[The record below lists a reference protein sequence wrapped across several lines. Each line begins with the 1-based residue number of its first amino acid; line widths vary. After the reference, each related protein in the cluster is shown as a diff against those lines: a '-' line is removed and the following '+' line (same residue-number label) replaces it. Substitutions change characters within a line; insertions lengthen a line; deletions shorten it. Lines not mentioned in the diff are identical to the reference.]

1 MIGIKNLFFGVFLV
15 SLLGG
20 CTSVSQDKVEKVFQ
34 TNSAN
39 SMKQDYKELG
49 KQLIYLKDRLDKRNP
64 NAYNRTISNA
74 IYTQINNLTNGVS
87 LKFNNVKLNSYK
99 EYLQIAFSKVD
110 IQNRNDFLILG
121 IYKEMYEAYDI
132 RNGHQLTALTYN
144 KQKLQNL
151 YQNLQI
157 VKWKLST
164 ARNSKDEY
172 LFLTWQ
178 NNWQIELE
186 AALKQN
192 QIHTYEDILNLRSI
206 KDGHESLLSQSNA
219 SFEVILTSMISRVK
233 ISLETIGVEP
243 VDVGI
248 DTMKAMFI
256 FL

>member
-186 AALKQN
+186 TALKQN

>member
-1 MIGIKNLFFGVFLV
+1 MQSIRNLFFGIFFVAFL
-15 SLLGG
+15 SG
-20 CTSVSQDKVEKVFQ
+20 CASVSQDKVEKVFQ

-39 SMKQDYKELG
+39 SMKQDFKELT
-49 KQLIYLKDRLDKRNP
+49 KQLITLKDRLDKRNP

-74 IYTQINNLTNGVS
+74 IYTHLSNGKNAVS
-87 LKFNNVKLNSYK
+87 LKFNNVKLNTYK
-99 EYLQIAFSKVD
+99 EYLQMAFSKES
-110 IQNRNDFLILG
+110 IQYRNDFLILG
-121 IYKEMYEAYDI
+121 MYKEIYEAYEI
-132 RNGHQLTALTYN
+132 KSGHQLTALAYD

-157 VKWKLST
+157 IKWKLNT
-164 ARNSKDEY
+164 AKSAKDEY

-186 AALKQN
+186 TALKQN

-206 KDGHESLLSQSNA
+206 KEGHESLFSQSNP

-233 ISLETIGVEP
+233 TSLETIGVEP

-248 DTMKAMFI
+248 DTLKAMFI

>member
-1 MIGIKNLFFGVFLV
+1 MKGIKNLFFGLFFM
-15 SLLGG
+15 LLLMG
-20 CTSVSQDKVEKVFQ
+20 CASVSPEKVEKVFQ
-34 TNSAN
+34 TDSAN
-39 SMKQDYKELG
+39 SMKQDYKELR
-49 KQLIYLKDRLDKRNP
+49 KQLIFLKDRLDKRNP

-87 LKFNNVKLNSYK
+87 LKFKNVKLNSYK
-99 EYLQIAFSKVD
+99 EYLQMAFSKVN

-121 IYKEMYEAYDI
+121 MYKEIYEAYDI
-132 RNGHQLTALTYN
+132 KSGHQITALSYN

-157 VKWKLST
+157 IKWKLST
-164 ARNSKDEY
+164 AKNANDEY

-186 AALKQN
+186 TALKQN
-192 QIHTYEDILNLRSI
+192 KIKTYDDILNLKSI
-206 KDGHESLLSQSNA
+206 KEGHESLFSQSNP
-219 SFEVILTSMISRVK
+219 SFEVIISTMINRVK

-248 DTMKAMFI
+248 DTLRAMFL